1 MTKRVLTKRLFV
13 SLVGLI
19 AFLGLASCGDDDEAD
34 SGVDQSAVGQSAV
47 AQMSG
52 PDGSPMGS
60 VTLEQGPL
68 GLLVSAELRGLSP
81 GAHGFHIHTVGTCEP
96 DFSAAGGH
104 FAPDGKE
111 HGLMNAAGAHAGDLP
126 NIHATADGD
135 ARADFFTSRMT
146 LADGA
151 ATSVFDSDG
160 SAVIVHAKPDSYAAE
175 AGAGDRVAC
184 GVITRS

>member
-1 MTKRVLTKRLFV
+1 MTRFIVAAAAVLPV
-13 SLVGLI
+13 V
-19 AFLGLASCGDDDEAD
+19 LGLAACSDDGSDGA
-34 SGVDQSAVGQSAV
+34 VDQAAVGQRAV

-52 PDGSPMGS
+52 PDGSSMGT
-60 VTLEQGPL
+60 VTLEQGPN
-68 GLLVSAELRGLSP
+68 GVLVSAELSGLSP

-96 DFSAAGGH
+96 NFSAAGDH

-111 HGLMNAAGAHAGDLP
+111 HGLMNAAGAHAGDLA
-126 NIHATADGD
+126 NIHAVADGG
-135 ARADFFTSRMT
+135 ARADFFTSRVT

-160 SAVIVHAKPDSYAAE
+160 SAFIVHAKPDSYGAQ

-184 GVITRS
+184 GVITRN